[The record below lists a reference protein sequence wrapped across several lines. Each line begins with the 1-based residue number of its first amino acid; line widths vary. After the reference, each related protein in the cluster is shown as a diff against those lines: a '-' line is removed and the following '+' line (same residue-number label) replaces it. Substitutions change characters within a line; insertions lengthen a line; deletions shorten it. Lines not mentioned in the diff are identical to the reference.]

1 MQTETGIQWIVGKSR
16 NTRVWKPLT
25 MAQEIHDPVTMFPL
39 SFQNSCTLN
48 KFEAISSVTCWDL
61 KANRLLRRMR
71 DLRKCGENA
80 ELDPEYLFKCIS
92 KKIIQHC
99 FPIMIS
105 GMRSRNWQALLRY
118 RLVQNCPP
126 LFEEWFCFVLF
137 CFPSEVKSL
146 LLSWACELFEWSSRS
161 G

>member
-1 MQTETGIQWIVGKSR
+1 
-16 NTRVWKPLT
+16 
-25 MAQEIHDPVTMFPL
+25 MAQEIHDPVTVFPL
-39 SFQNSCTLN
+39 SFQNSFILN

-61 KANRLLRRMR
+61 KANHLLRRMR

-80 ELDPEYLFKCIS
+80 ELDPEYLLICIS

-118 RLVQNCPP
+118 RLDQNCPP
-126 LFEEWFCFVLF
+126 LFEEWAFCLVFF
-137 CFPSEVKSL
+137 FFSPSDMKSL
-146 LLSWACELFEWSSRS
+146 LLS
-161 G
+161 

>member
-1 MQTETGIQWIVGKSR
+1 
-16 NTRVWKPLT
+16 

-48 KFEAISSVTCWDL
+48 KFEAISNVTCWDL

-137 CFPSEVKSL
+137 CFFSHLKCNLCCCLELVSSL
-146 LLSWACELFEWSSRS
+146 SGVLAPVRGQVRS
-161 G
+161 HSGIHTGESGPQGRG

>member
-1 MQTETGIQWIVGKSR
+1 MPSNNGSGNSWSCYSVPTE
-16 NTRVWKPLT
+16 
-25 MAQEIHDPVTMFPL
+25 L
-39 SFQNSCTLN
+39 SKQLYIEQ
-48 KFEAISSVTCWDL
+48 FEAISSVTCWDL
-61 KANRLLRRMR
+61 KANHLLRRMR

-80 ELDPEYLFKCIS
+80 ELDPEYLLICIS

-118 RLVQNCPP
+118 RLDQNCPP
-126 LFEEWFCFVLF
+126 LFEEWAFCLVFF
-137 CFPSEVKSL
+137 FFSPSDMKSL

-161 G
+161 GYRTSK